1 MDEQEAQEMA
11 GTALAAEE
19 AENTAAPPAS
29 PPPPVQDQT
38 SLDLVIDL
46 PVRMT
51 VELGRAELLMR
62 DVLALGTGSVLEL
75 DRGTNDPADVLVN
88 GRLIARGDLTSVDDR
103 IAIRIVEL
111 VRPAGRG
118 SGEVS

>member
-1 MDEQEAQEMA
+1 MDEQEAQETA
-11 GTALAAEE
+11 GAALAVEE
-19 AENTAAPPAS
+19 AEETAAPPAS
-29 PPPPVQDQT
+29 PSPPVQDQT

-111 VRPAGRG
+111 VRPTGRG
-118 SGEVS
+118 SGEG

>member
-1 MDEQEAQEMA
+1 MEEQEAAKTSDVTE
-11 GTALAAEE
+11 TAEIAAET
-19 AENTAAPPAS
+19 ATPAAPVAE
-29 PPPPVQDQT
+29 DQT
-38 SLDLVIDL
+38 ALDLVIDL

-51 VELGRAELLMR
+51 VELGRTEIVMR
-62 DVLALGTGSVLEL
+62 EVLALGTGSVIEL

-111 VRPAGRG
+111 VRPAARG
-118 SGEVS
+118 SREG